1 MGCLIVA
8 VSCGRKK
15 NNKNNGGEEDKGDNA
30 GEGGDVHC
38 EVKHFWEE
46 DIQYKTECSESH
58 KTECSTEYKT
68 ECSYHTETTYEEEC
82 TTQTVQEPV
91 ETCTTALQE
100 VCTTAT
106 EASYKQEC
114 TTSYAKKCYH
124 VRNKSVTIPL
134 GRGSASSPPSP
145 RMSRLVGRCQWSH
158 RRRFASKCQNN
169 IVIRCQPSLV
179 LR

>member
-1 MGCLIVA
+1 MGGHVLCLIVA

-68 ECSYHTETTYEEEC
+68 ECSYHTETTYEEKC

-100 VCTTAT
+100 VCTMAT

-124 VRNKSVTIPL
+124 ERNKETTNY
-134 GRGSASSPPSP
+134 RGSFILILLCE
-145 RMSRLVGRCQWSH
+145 MSQRTSAILQKG
-158 RRRFASKCQNN
+158 
-169 IVIRCQPSLV
+169 
-179 LR
+179 

>member
-68 ECSYHTETTYEEEC
+68 ECSYHTETTYEEK
-82 TTQTVQEPV
+82 
-91 ETCTTALQE
+91 
-100 VCTTAT
+100 CTTAT

-124 VRNKSVTIPL
+124 VRNKRGTKKQQTTEAPSTSSSSV
-134 GRGSASSPPSP
+134 
-145 RMSRLVGRCQWSH
+145 RCRNVPQQSCKKVPVQEQV
-158 RRRFASKCQNN
+158 RKCNHSTGERICEQ
-169 IVIRCQPSLV
+169 SF
-179 LR
+179 